1 MKRLPSILLREYGD
15 PVLAE
20 LTTEEAAAL
29 QDAGAGLDVRVTRTP
44 GRYELRAANKVGTVV
59 LPGRTLRILPKVPV
73 NRLVHLLGF
82 STDLIE
88 FGGHDQAEEASDVVT
103 AMKVLY
109 AEALTRALSRGLLRS
124 YRDDEQDLSTV
135 RGRVDAKALY
145 LRRFGQ
151 MPPVRCRFQEYD
163 VDTEANRR
171 LLAAAY
177 ILSRA
182 GARTDRGS
190 ALLSRLCS
198 RFEGVS
204 WQRYHPETLEPVAR
218 TRLMAQY
225 EPALSMA
232 EAILRNA
239 SLELPPGTTGA
250 VAFIVDMNRV
260 YERFAAQALREA
272 IGLSRRQWDTQA
284 GGLHI
289 DERRRLPMIPDVLVR
304 GLDGVPLLVLDT
316 KYKVVERA
324 PPGDVHQVIAYCS
337 ALGIKEAVLLYASC
351 PDETH
356 VVRHSGVRVHQWQLA
371 IGGEIEDVDRQVRSV
386 GLRLSGLIEGIHD
399 GRAEG
404 VLPLQASA

>member
-1 MKRLPSILLREYGD
+1 MKRLPPILLREYGD

-20 LTTEEAAAL
+20 LNTDEAAAL
-29 QDAGAGLDVRVTRTP
+29 QDAGAGLDVRVTRSP
-44 GRYELRAANKVGTVV
+44 GRYELRASNKVGTVV
-59 LPGRTLRILPKVPV
+59 LPGRTVRILPKVPV
-73 NRLVHLLGF
+73 DRLVHLLGF
-82 STDLIE
+82 STDLLE
-88 FGGHDQAEEASDVVT
+88 FGGHTQAEEANDVVT

-135 RGRVDAKALY
+135 RGRVDTKALY

-163 VDTEANRR
+163 VDTEVNRR

-182 GARTDRGS
+182 GARSDRGS
-190 ALLSRLCS
+190 ALLGRLCS

-204 WQRYHPETLEPVAR
+204 WSRYHPETLEPVKR
-218 TRLMAQY
+218 TRLMEQY

-232 EAILRNA
+232 EAVLRNA
-239 SLELPPGTTGA
+239 SLELPAGTTGA

-272 IGLSRRQWDTQA
+272 AGVSERQWDTQA
-284 GGLHI
+284 GGLFI
-289 DERRRLPMIPDVLVR
+289 DERRRLPMIPDLLVR
-304 GLDGVPLLVLDT
+304 GTDGVPLLVLDT

-324 PPGDVHQVIAYCS
+324 PPGDIHQVIAYCS
-337 ALGIKEAVLLYASC
+337 ALGIEEAVLLYASC
-351 PDETH
+351 QDETH

-371 IGGEIEDVDRQVRSV
+371 IDGEIDDVDRRVKNV
-386 GLRLSGLIEGIHD
+386 GQRLARVLDRISN
-399 GRAEG
+399 GRAS
-404 VLPLQASA
+404 ASAPFLAIA